1 MSGQGMSEEF
11 NKIIYKGGLQKLFPK
26 NNAELYSWNVKIDA
40 GEYCLK
46 DFSSKNLTENEM
58 ECLKNYHF
66 KNQVLM
72 KLH

>member
-1 MSGQGMSEEF
+1 MSDMNQEF
-11 NKIIYKGGLQKLFPK
+11 NKIIYRGGLQKLFPK
-26 NNAELYSWNVKIDA
+26 NNTELYSWNVKIDA
-40 GEYCLK
+40 AEYCLK
-46 DFSSKNLTENEM
+46 DFSSRNLNENEM

>member
-1 MSGQGMSEEF
+1 MSGQEMTDELS
-11 NKIIYKGGLQKLFPK
+11 KIIYKGGLQKLFPK

-46 DFSSKNLTENEM
+46 DFNSKTLTDSEF
-58 ECLKNYHF
+58 ECLRNYHF